1 VGSCCV
7 VWGEG
12 AEVWCGIVCV
22 LACAHACVCVGVLE
36 GIRHVCSMYV
46 SMHVCMCAYVLTCIR
61 VHVCTLAHI
70 LFVLLSISA
79 LQQRLPFCRC
89 LLACTTMAK
98 HKPKSKRDVLK
109 GVLKSAGPGFKSS
122 VQKYANRGVPFVLIQ
137 LLVLCLANNG
147 LRGAFSA
154 ATGKCKYV
162 DMVEYFAGVAV
173 VTKALRSLIVL
184 PMFSACFLLHV

>member
-1 VGSCCV
+1 VLCGVGGGGRGV
-7 VWGEG
+7 VRH
-12 AEVWCGIVCV
+12 CVCV
-22 LACAHACVCVGVLE
+22 GVCARMCVCVGVLE

-46 SMHVCMCAYVLTCIR
+46 SVHVCMCAYVY
-61 VHVCTLAHI
+61 VHSCACLYIGTHFVCFA
-70 LFVLLSISA
+70 
-79 LQQRLPFCRC
+79 QKLPFCRC

-109 GVLKSAGPGFKSS
+109 AVLKSAGPGFKSS
-122 VQKYANRGVPFVLIQ
+122 VQKYANRGVPFALIQ
-137 LLVLCLANNG
+137 LLVLCFANNG
-147 LRGAFSA
+147 LRRAFSA

-184 PMFSACFLLHV
+184 PMSSACFLLHV